1 LITVESHSL
10 TVYFLLVSCISCCYS
25 NRRPVIRPAALCRL
39 LPQCQPHVRRQGG
52 LQGPPRLATWSP
64 AALSNATR
72 GAGPP
77 VIAQT
82 PPASRGSRERD
93 RAGSAHRAASPPCR
107 A

>member
-1 LITVESHSL
+1 M
-10 TVYFLLVSCISCCYS
+10 TVYFLLVSCSSCCYS
-25 NRRPVIRPAALCRL
+25 NRRPVIRPADLCRL
-39 LPQCQPHVRRQGG
+39 LPQCQPHGRRQGG
-52 LQGPPRLATWSP
+52 LQGPPRPATQSP
-64 AALSNATR
+64 AALSTATR

-93 RAGSAHRAASPPCR
+93 RAVSVHPAASPPCR